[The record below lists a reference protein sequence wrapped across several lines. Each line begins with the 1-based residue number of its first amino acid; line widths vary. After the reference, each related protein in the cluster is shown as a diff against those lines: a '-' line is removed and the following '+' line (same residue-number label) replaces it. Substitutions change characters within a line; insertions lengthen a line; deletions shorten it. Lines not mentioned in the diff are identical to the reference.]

1 MAPTKILIVGHC
13 HPNLPHVC
21 ALRTKG
27 FAEGLARR
35 GHEVVLLT
43 GALPDATSMPHA
55 DTVIARLS
63 QRGGSGPLVLGCLP
77 RGHGWSRRA
86 RHGRFPPILNKAV
99 LTGSFMF
106 HGGLFSDWVA
116 GSKPYWPVLAD
127 QWRPDVVWATFGN
140 TGAWLIAQGIARRAG
155 CPWVMDMKDPWPDF
169 IPAPIRR
176 LLAARFGD
184 AAAATALADI
194 HGDDLRRWFR
204 RDAVTVPSGVD
215 IPDPDAP
222 AAVAAPGRNPDGHP
236 DGDSVRISLVGSLY
250 GDDDLKTLLAGIR
263 AWGEERRGQPGR
275 SVRPAILNYF
285 GAEDDRLVAGT
296 TEWGNICEVRT
307 CGFVPPAE
315 LAQRLRTSHINA
327 FVNARTGFRHKV
339 LEFAV
344 AGRPILCLPGGGAD
358 ETAIV
363 RQAGGTLHNCAT
375 AADVK
380 GVLDELDRNENAET
394 TAPIDIER
402 FSWNARAAALEAVFE
417 QVVK

>member
-1 MAPTKILIVGHC
+1 MGPIKILIVGHC

-21 ALRTKG
+21 ALRMKG
-27 FAEGLARR
+27 FAEGLTRR

-43 GALPDATSMPHA
+43 GALPGATSMAPG
-55 DTVIARLS
+55 DTVIARLA
-63 QRGGSGPLVLGCLP
+63 QCAGSEPLVLGCLP

-86 RHGRFPPILNKAV
+86 RHGRFPSILNKAV
-99 LTGSFMF
+99 LTGSFLF
-106 HGGLFSDWVA
+106 RGGLFTDWVA

-169 IPAPIRR
+169 IPVPMRR
-176 LLAARFGD
+176 VLAARFGD

-194 HGDDLRRWFR
+194 HGDDLRRWFG

-215 IPDPDAP
+215 IPVHDV
-222 AAVAAPGRNPDGHP
+222 AAVIAKSDTDAL
-236 DGDSVRISLVGSLY
+236 RISLVGSLY
-250 GDDDLKTLLAGIR
+250 DEADLKSFLAGFQ
-263 AWGEERRGQPGR
+263 AWGDERRNR
-275 SVRPAILNYF
+275 SVRPAILEYF
-285 GAEDDRLVAGT
+285 GDEEDRLLAVT
-296 TEWGNICEVRT
+296 KEWGDICEVRT
-307 CGFVPPAE
+307 PGFVAPAA
-315 LAQRLRTSHINA
+315 LAQRLRTSHINT

-344 AGRPILCLPGGGAD
+344 AGRPILCLPGVGAD

-363 RQAGGTLHNCAT
+363 RQAGGRLHNCAT

-380 GVLDELDRNENAET
+380 GVLDQLDSTENAET
-394 TAPIDIER
+394 TAPVGIER
-402 FSWNARAAALEAVFE
+402 FSWNTRAAALETVFE